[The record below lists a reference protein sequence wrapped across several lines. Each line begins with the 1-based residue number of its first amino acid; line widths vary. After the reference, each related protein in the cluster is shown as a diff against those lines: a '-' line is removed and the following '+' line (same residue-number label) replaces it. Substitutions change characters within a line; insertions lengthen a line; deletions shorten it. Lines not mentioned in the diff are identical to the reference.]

1 MIYVD
6 TSVLVALLTNES
18 TAPLIRR
25 WYAEDDNRIFVTA
38 EWTLT
43 EFSSAVNL
51 KERTGQ
57 LTTKQ
62 ANSIHKVFDDFLNGG
77 IRLAEVSRH
86 AFRHSAKLIQTLQGL
101 RAGDALHLAVATE
114 LNTKEFATLDK
125 LLAEKAKQ
133 ANLAPVKF

>member
-18 TAPLIRR
+18 TAPVIQR

-38 EWTLT
+38 DWTLS
-43 EFSSAVNL
+43 EFSSAVSL

-62 ANSIHKVFDDFLNGG
+62 ANSIIKIFDDFLDGG
-77 IRLAEVSRH
+77 IRLTEVSRH
-86 AFRHSAKLIQTLQGL
+86 AFRYSAKLIQNLQGL
-101 RAGDALHLAVATE
+101 RAGDALHLAVAME
-114 LNTKEFATLDK
+114 LDSKEFATLDK
-125 LLAEKAKQ
+125 LLTEKAKLV
-133 ANLAPVKF
+133 NLIPVKF